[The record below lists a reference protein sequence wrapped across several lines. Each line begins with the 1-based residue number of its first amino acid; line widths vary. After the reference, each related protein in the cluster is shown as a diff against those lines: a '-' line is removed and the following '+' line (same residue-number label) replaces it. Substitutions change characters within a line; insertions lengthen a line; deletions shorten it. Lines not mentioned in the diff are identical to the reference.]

1 MSVFHSIHVTMTSHF
16 DLSSHV
22 VILPLVVI
30 AVSGLDISFSKQF
43 VYFGLITLLNY
54 GFARVCECC
63 CTSSIVL
70 IEDLV

>member
-43 VYFGLITLLNY
+43 GYFGLITLLN
-54 GFARVCECC
+54 FVHVCECC